1 MNIRKRFVT
10 ALTALV
16 VLALGCKK
24 ADAPATP
31 TDKAPAPAAVTK
43 TLKFTAIPDS
53 SSKDMKAGFEALAK
67 TLSTELGFPVEY
79 TAVNEYAASVSAIK
93 NKECHLAWFG
103 GLTHVQCV
111 KRVPG
116 AIAIAQGVEDAAFK
130 TYFIANASTGLNE
143 SAEFPAAIAGKSFT
157 FGNASSTSGRLMP
170 EFFISKNLGK
180 PAAQAFKG
188 SPGFQETHDKT
199 IEAVSSGAYEVGAVN
214 YKNWDKALKAGKID
228 ASKVKVIW
236 TSPTYVDY
244 NWTVHPDLDK
254 DFGAGTTDKLT
265 KALLA
270 IKAPELL
277 TLLKRSGFIAAKNE
291 DYDSIR
297 TTAET
302 LGLMDK

>member
-1 MNIRKRFVT
+1 MNRKRFVT

-16 VLALGCKK
+16 ALALGCKK
-24 ADAPATP
+24 ADAPVP
-31 TDKAPAPAAVTK
+31 VTDKAAAPAAVTK

-67 TLSTELGFPVEY
+67 VLSTELGFQVEY
-79 TAVNEYAASVSAIK
+79 TPVNDYAASVSAIK

-130 TYFIANASTGLNE
+130 TYFIANAATGLNE
-143 SAEFPAAIAGKSFT
+143 SSEFPAIAGKSFT

-170 EFFISKNLGK
+170 EFFIAKNLGK

-199 IEAVSSGAYEVGAVN
+199 IEAVTSGAYEVGAVN
-214 YKNWDKALKAGKID
+214 YKNWDKAVKAGKID

-291 DYDSIR
+291 DYESIR